1 MSHKVY
7 IGNFPYETT
16 EDDLESALSAYG
28 KVTYV
33 KVIRDRDSGRSKG
46 FGFAEFDTAEAMNQ
60 AIENLDGK
68 DFNGRTIKV
77 NEAREKPKRF

>member
-7 IGNFPYETT
+7 IGNFPYDTT
-16 EDDLESALSAYG
+16 EDDLKNALSPFG
-28 KVTYV
+28 TVTYV
-33 KVIRDRDSGRSKG
+33 KIITDRESGRSKG
-46 FGFAEFDTAEAMNQ
+46 FGFAEFDSPDGMEA
-60 AIENLDGK
+60 AISNLDGK